1 MFEQLKEQNEQNNKL
16 QNTLIEMIPKIGN
29 NNNNIINNKLNIQ
42 IFLNENC
49 KDAMNLGDFVNGI
62 RIDVGDLMI
71 TKEKGTV
78 EGLSNLL
85 VTHLNKLPLY
95 QRPLWCSDKKRKRL
109 YIKEEI
115 WKEDKDNL
123 KTQEAIYNLSKL
135 QSRNINKFILDK
147 PNWINN
153 DRQKEDYM
161 QIVKAVTESMENKV
175 DKVIDKLI
183 DNIHFTEVVK

>member
-1 MFEQLKEQNEQNNKL
+1 
-16 QNTLIEMIPKIGN
+16 MIPKIGN

-95 QRPLWCSDKKRKRL
+95 RRPLWCSDKKRKRL